1 MKIMNINLIKNIEYA
16 ELLSQPENSKLSK
29 LILKKLKSLPD
40 YEVKQNNFFI
50 ECISTKNIMKEQGW
64 KIHISASNNNYI
76 HILKEL
82 IRIIVPMNVS
92 FKWVSIKNRNIMLT
106 KDFLREQAGKFITI
120 YPQNNIQFQVLCR
133 IFQKKLRQYSGVPIL
148 TDKSIGNVISI
159 RYGGF
164 KKILDYDNEGDGIY
178 CIRDTNKKL
187 VYDRREIGI
196 YKPEWITENFVKP
209 LNNLYPKQKSKLLE
223 QYNFKNA
230 LQFTNYGGVYEAI
243 QKKDNL
249 HVVIKEAKKYFG
261 GNIFNN
267 SFPKDVRSIRRNE
280 YLILQKISL
289 INATPKPISYFKEK
303 SGDYLVE
310 KYVSGDLLRT
320 LRLENPLYYPNAT
333 EDEYNQYLK
342 KLSHI
347 FLDLYFKINKIN
359 KNGIILNDLTP
370 NNIIVDLKTNSAKI
384 IDLESSVD
392 LSCEKPTYSLFVTPG
407 YSEYFYSK
415 KLSTNDDFSWVMCLI
430 DMLIARAQ
438 LLNINIKLIIQS
450 LEFCREIQDSWA
462 QLCTHLI
469 LYLEHYK
476 NNSKTQNCIKEI
488 LSDLNKEIQIYG

>member
-50 ECISTKNIMKEQGW
+50 ECIYTKNIMKEQGW

-76 HILKEL
+76 HILKEV
-82 IRIIVPMNVS
+82 IRIIVPLNVS

-106 KDFLREQAGKFITI
+106 KDFLREQAGQFITI

-249 HVVIKEAKKYFG
+249 HVVIKEAKKYFR
-261 GNIFNN
+261 
-267 SFPKDVRSIRRNE
+267 K
-280 YLILQKISL
+280 LQ
-289 INATPKPISYFKEK
+289 
-303 SGDYLVE
+303 
-310 KYVSGDLLRT
+310 
-320 LRLENPLYYPNAT
+320 
-333 EDEYNQYLK
+333 
-342 KLSHI
+342 
-347 FLDLYFKINKIN
+347 
-359 KNGIILNDLTP
+359 
-370 NNIIVDLKTNSAKI
+370 
-384 IDLESSVD
+384 
-392 LSCEKPTYSLFVTPG
+392 
-407 YSEYFYSK
+407 
-415 KLSTNDDFSWVMCLI
+415 
-430 DMLIARAQ
+430 
-438 LLNINIKLIIQS
+438 
-450 LEFCREIQDSWA
+450 
-462 QLCTHLI
+462 
-469 LYLEHYK
+469 
-476 NNSKTQNCIKEI
+476 
-488 LSDLNKEIQIYG
+488 